1 MRTATIALLPFLSG
15 CVLFPEFMALQEKLD
30 GLMNPLI
37 AQGMVVG
44 VEESES
50 ESVSE
55 LMALTSL
62 EPGTSVS
69 IFLADAE
76 DADNAED
83 APVNGARVKVDRV
96 RAVEATEGGTYVV
109 SPEDGLPYADGETW
123 HVDIDRF
130 SDQSEVSSLSV
141 MLPPGADVDLPEFH
155 DPYASLTL
163 DLAGQGFTAVMVVV
177 INQYGFIT
185 HDSQPETV
193 TDLVVFA
200 KSDEEIDSYVI
211 PGDAFAEEG
220 AYAVG
225 VAGLNHSDPSSIE
238 NLNTFAS
245 TVMAGKIRFQPLAVF
260 SEPPEFPY

>member
-15 CVLFPEFMALQEKLD
+15 CVLFPEFVALQERLD

-50 ESVSE
+50 ESVAD

-76 DADNAED
+76 DAASAED
-83 APVNGARVKVDRV
+83 APVQGALVEVDRV
-96 RAVEATEGGTYVV
+96 RALEATEGGTYVV
-109 SPEDGLPYADGETW
+109 SPEAGLPYSAGDRW
-123 HVDIDRF
+123 NIDIDRF
-130 SDQSEVSSLSV
+130 FDDTEVSSLSV
-141 MLPPGADVDLPEFH
+141 VLPPVVDVELPEIH

-163 DLAGQGFTAVMVVV
+163 DLAGQGFTAVMVIV

-185 HDSQPETV
+185 HDSQPQTV

-200 KSDEEIDSYVI
+200 KGDDEIDSYVI
-211 PGDAFAEEG
+211 PGDAFADEG

-225 VAGLNHSDPSSIE
+225 VAGLNHSDPGSIE

-245 TVMAGKIRFQPLAVF
+245 TIMAGKIRFYPVGVF
-260 SEPPEFPY
+260 DELPEYPY